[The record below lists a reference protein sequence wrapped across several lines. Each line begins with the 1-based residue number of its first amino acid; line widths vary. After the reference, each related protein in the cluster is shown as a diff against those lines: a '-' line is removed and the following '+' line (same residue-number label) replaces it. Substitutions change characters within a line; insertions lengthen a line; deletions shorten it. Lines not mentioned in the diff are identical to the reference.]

1 MENSLEVST
10 WSLAFINIYIWIYIY
25 IYAWKLQGINLC
37 LEISSC
43 ETGPALMHSNQTYN
57 MCISWVP
64 LVCDVVDWFYLRHE
78 AMADQAIRC
87 HPLPLL
93 AVTCLESSATV
104 ASARCI
110 VRSLGSVYST
120 GTGHKAQGIIYRL
133 YFLSISQYI
142 IIYIYNLIY
151 GICPRHRYIH
161 IFIYI
166 WSTYHSLGICIC
178 TYMQPCLNPQGN
190 IVWILLWIPQGFQT
204 NWTLISLIYSF

>member
-1 MENSLEVST
+1 MYIKVITHHRHNLFVQCGMENSLEVST

-87 HPLPLL
+87 HPLPLQWPALNL
-93 AVTCLESSATV
+93 APRLQVQDALSAALGRYTV
-104 ASARCI
+104 QAP
-110 VRSLGSVYST
+110 
-120 GTGHKAQGIIYRL
+120 GTRHKVSYIAYIFYLYR
-133 YFLSISQYI
+133 
-142 IIYIYNLIY
+142 N
-151 GICPRHRYIH
+151 
-161 IFIYI
+161 
-166 WSTYHSLGICIC
+166 T
-178 TYMQPCLNPQGN
+178 
-190 IVWILLWIPQGFQT
+190 
-204 NWTLISLIYSF
+204 

>member
-1 MENSLEVST
+1 MSGDIFVWNWPGPHAFEPDVQYVHFLGPFSLRCRWLVLSE
-10 WSLAFINIYIWIYIY
+10 
-25 IYAWKLQGINLC
+25 AWGYGRSGNQVPP
-37 LEISSC
+37 
-43 ETGPALMHSNQTYN
+43 PA
-57 MCISWVP
+57 
-64 LVCDVVDWFYLRHE
+64 
-78 AMADQAIRC
+78 
-87 HPLPLL
+87 L

-120 GTGHKAQGIIYRL
+120 GTGHKAQGVIYRL

-161 IFIYI
+161 IYI

-178 TYMQPCLNPQGN
+178 TYMQPCLNPPGN

>member
-1 MENSLEVST
+1 MWHGKFT
-10 WSLAFINIYIWIYIY
+10 WSFHLELGFHKYIHMNIY

-87 HPLPLL
+87 HPRPLQWPALNL
-93 AVTCLESSATV
+93 APRLQVQDALSAALGRYTV
-104 ASARCI
+104 QAP
-110 VRSLGSVYST
+110 
-120 GTGHKAQGIIYRL
+120 GTRHKVSYIA
-133 YFLSISQYI
+133 YFS
-142 IIYIYNLIY
+142 IYIAIHNHIY
-151 GICPRHRYIH
+151 ITLFMVYVLDIDTY

-166 WSTYHSLGICIC
+166 WSTYHSLGICILYARIC
-178 TYMQPCLNPQGN
+178 SH
-190 IVWILLWIPQGFQT
+190 V
-204 NWTLISLIYSF
+204 

>member
-1 MENSLEVST
+1 M
-10 WSLAFINIYIWIYIY
+10 NIYIYVYKGNYSPSPQFICPMWHGKFTWSFHLELGFHKYIHMNIYIY

-161 IFIYI
+161 TYIYI
-166 WSTYHSLGICIC
+166 YDLHIIH
-178 TYMQPCLNPQGN
+178 
-190 IVWILLWIPQGFQT
+190 
-204 NWTLISLIYSF
+204 

>member
-1 MENSLEVST
+1 
-10 WSLAFINIYIWIYIY
+10 
-25 IYAWKLQGINLC
+25 
-37 LEISSC
+37 
-43 ETGPALMHSNQTYN
+43 
-57 MCISWVP
+57 
-64 LVCDVVDWFYLRHE
+64 
-78 AMADQAIRC
+78 MADQAIRC

-161 IFIYI
+161 IYIY
-166 WSTYHSLGICIC
+166 
-178 TYMQPCLNPQGN
+178 M
-190 IVWILLWIPQGFQT
+190 
-204 NWTLISLIYSF
+204 